1 VVENGQQCDEFQ
13 LQSGSYLLVM
23 DVVANTNVPVR
34 YATYQGNSLLISYSF
49 GSDITPG
56 VDASKFQLPLA
67 CTINNGNGITC
78 MWLSRHVR
86 CIATALCCAVL
97 TLYRTRFGAAHSRSC
112 LARTHNANVSLP
124 LQQRLLVD
132 NAQHRYLTARP
143 ANTATRY

>member
-1 VVENGQQCDEFQ
+1 LASAAISQASESSPVELTTCIRIASWVAASKYTGQVVENGQQCDEFQ

-86 CIATALCCAVL
+86 CIATALC
-97 TLYRTRFGAAHSRSC
+97 
-112 LARTHNANVSLP
+112 
-124 LQQRLLVD
+124 
-132 NAQHRYLTARP
+132 
-143 ANTATRY
+143 